1 MQDKDTTQST
11 FMQAF
16 QPFFSE
22 DLWETIHQEVPGLD
36 YRTQKLKTH
45 QLTLLM
51 SHAQLQEYTAL
62 REISASVQ
70 SHPLGQA
77 IGLESI
83 SHSQISR
90 RLKSLPPK
98 VPEMLFK
105 RTLHKVA
112 QKQGYGKIQ
121 QQLGRLYMIDAST
134 ISLCLSRFPWAVF
147 RKSKAGVKM
156 HLRLSFDGIA
166 VPDEVILTPA
176 KTADRKKLDE
186 LIVQDQD
193 ALNIFDRGYVDYQ
206 LFDDYCER
214 GIRFVTRLKN
224 NAVIEFT
231 GVERPVEEDGI
242 IEEDVDVILGA
253 GSRKMKHT
261 LREVTIDDTVNE
273 PFTILTNDFNLSA
286 EELGEIYRYRWQVE
300 LFFKWLKQHA
310 QIKHFYGTSENAVT
324 NQILL
329 ALTTYCVF
337 VLLKLEAGYPRDLLT
352 LQRLLIACLFEK
364 YEEFLKKLRR
374 RRRKGSQRIDHEGIY
389 RMTEHSILKEEETQW
404 LDDLT
409 YDPVIL

>member
-16 QPFFSE
+16 QPFFSK
-22 DLWETIHQEVPGLD
+22 DLWETIHREVPGLD
-36 YRTQKLKTH
+36 LRSQKLTTN
-45 QLTLLM
+45 QLTLLI
-51 SHAQLQEYTAL
+51 SHAQLQEYRAL
-62 REISASVQ
+62 RKISTSVHHD
-70 SHPLGQA
+70 SLGQA

-90 RLKSLPPK
+90 RLKTLPTQ

-105 RTLHKVA
+105 GTLHNVA
-112 QKQGYGKIQ
+112 QKQGYGKIR
-121 QQLGRLYMIDAST
+121 QQLGKLYMIDAST
-134 ISLCLSRFPWAVF
+134 MSLCLSRYPWAVF

-156 HLRLSFDGIA
+156 HLRLSFDAMA
-166 VPDEVILTPA
+166 VPDEVLVTPA

-186 LIVQDQD
+186 LIVQDQE
-193 ALNIFDRGYVDYQ
+193 ALNIFDRGYVDYK
-206 LFDDYCER
+206 LFDDYCEK

-231 GVERPVEEDGI
+231 GVERPVKEDGL

-261 LREVTIDDTVNE
+261 LREVTIDDNVHE

-286 EELGEIYRYRWQVE
+286 EELGEIYRYRWQIE

-310 QIKHFYGTSENAVT
+310 QIKHFYGTSETAVI

-329 ALTTYCVF
+329 ALMMYCLL

-352 LQRLLIACLFEK
+352 LQRLLIACLFER
-364 YEEFLKKLRR
+364 YEEFLEKLRR
-374 RRRKGSQRIDHEGIY
+374 RRRKGSKRIRYEEIY